1 MDEPFDLLLAGGACV
16 IDGRV
21 VETDVGVR
29 GGRIAGLGNL
39 RGASAARVLDVSSL
53 HVLPGVIDTQAH
65 FREPGTEHQEDWQTG
80 SEAAVLG
87 GVTSV
92 FEMPNTIPT
101 TADAATFADKMCRAS
116 ARSWCDF
123 ALAVAG
129 TPENAAA
136 LPDLERLPG
145 CPGVNVFLGSSTA
158 SVVVDEAVL
167 RTILASCRRRLTAH
181 CEDEARIAQRRAMV
195 EGGAPVALHAE
206 WRDVDAA
213 VIATRR
219 FLALA
224 GATKKRVHVMN
235 VTTAD
240 EIPIIAANRERATF
254 DITPLHLTFAAPEA
268 YARLGSRVQTNP
280 PVRAEAHRD
289 ALWAAIRAGL
299 CDVVASDHSPHT
311 LDEKAR
317 PYPES
322 PSGAPGVQTLVPVML
337 DHVHGGRLS
346 LARLVELVSAGP
358 ARVFD
363 IVGKGRIEC
372 GYDADFSVVD
382 LSANRTIEDA
392 WIASRVGWT
401 PFAGLTVTGWPVF
414 TVIRGN
420 IVMAE
425 GAPAGK
431 PSGQPLRFGPLPDAA
446 PAAA

>member
-16 IDGRV
+16 TEGRV

-29 GGRIAGLGNL
+29 GGRIAEIGNL
-39 RGASAARVLDVSSL
+39 SRASAARVLEVKGL
-53 HVLPGVIDTQAH
+53 HVLPGAIDTQVH

-80 SEAAVLG
+80 SKAAVLG

-101 TADAATFADKMCRAS
+101 TADAATFADKTRRAN
-116 ARSWCDF
+116 AGSWCDF
-123 ALAVAG
+123 GLAVAG
-129 TPENAAA
+129 TPENADE

-158 SVVVDEAVL
+158 SVVVDEAKL
-167 RTILASCRRRLTAH
+167 RHVLASCGRRLTAH
-181 CEDEARIAQRRAMV
+181 CEDEARVAERRAMV
-195 EGGAPVALHAE
+195 ESGAPVALHAE

-224 GATKKRVHVMN
+224 RAANKRVHVMN

-240 EIPIIAANRERATF
+240 EILIIEANRELATF
-254 DITPLHLTFAAPEA
+254 DVTPLHLTFAAPEA
-268 YARLGSRVQTNP
+268 YTRLGSRVQTNP
-280 PVRAEAHRD
+280 PVRTEVHRD
-289 ALWAAIRAGL
+289 ALWAAIRDGL
-299 CDVVASDHSPHT
+299 CDVIASDHSPHT

-322 PSGAPGVQTLVPVML
+322 PSGTPGVQTLVPVML
-337 DHVHGGRLS
+337 DHVHAGRLS
-346 LARLVELVSAGP
+346 LARFVELVSAGP
-358 ARVFD
+358 ARVFE
-363 IVGKGRIEC
+363 IVGKGQIEC
-372 GYDADFSVVD
+372 GYDADFAVVD
-382 LSANRTIEDA
+382 LGAKRTIEDD

-401 PFAGLTVTGWPVF
+401 PFAGMHVTGWPVY

-425 GAPAGK
+425 DAAVGEPA
-431 PSGQPLRFGPLPDAA
+431 GQPLRFEDVS
-446 PAAA
+446 

>member
-1 MDEPFDLLLAGGACV
+1 MDAPFDLLLSGGACV

-29 GGRIAGLGNL
+29 AGRIAAVGSLGH
-39 RGASAARVLDVSSL
+39 APAARVLEVGGL
-53 HVLPGVIDTQAH
+53 HVLPGAIDTQVH
-65 FREPGTEHQEDWQTG
+65 FREPGTEHQEDWRTG
-80 SEAAVLG
+80 SAAAVLG
-87 GVTSV
+87 GVASV

-101 TADAATFADKMCRAS
+101 TADAATYADKMRRAN

-129 TPENAAA
+129 TPENVGA
-136 LPDLERLPG
+136 LPALERLPG
-145 CPGVNVFLGSSTA
+145 CPGANVFLGSSTA

-167 RTILASCRRRLTAH
+167 GTILASCRRRLTAH
-181 CEDEARIAQRRAMV
+181 CEDEARIAERRAMV
-195 EGGAPVALHAE
+195 EGGAPVARHAE
-206 WRDVDAA
+206 WRDEEAA

-224 GATKKRVHVMN
+224 RAANKHVHVMN

-240 EIPIIAANRERATF
+240 EIPIIAVNQDLATF
-254 DITPLHLTFAAPEA
+254 DITPLHLTFAGAEA

-280 PVRAEAHRD
+280 PVRSERHRD
-289 ALWAAIRAGL
+289 ALWAAIRDGL

-337 DHVHGGRLS
+337 DHVHAGKLS

-358 ARVFD
+358 ARVFG
-363 IVGKGRIEC
+363 IAGKGRIAC

-382 LSANRTIEDA
+382 LGLRRTIADG

-401 PFAGLTVTGWPVF
+401 PFAGLAVTGWPIY
-414 TVIRGN
+414 TVLRGR

-425 GAPAGK
+425 GALLGE
-431 PSGQPLRFGPLPDAA
+431 PSGQPLRFEDVS
-446 PAAA
+446 